1 MRPEATTHENGQP
14 TDWGA
19 VIDYHRRW
27 LRTVV
32 LARLGR
38 SDATDE
44 VSAASGVGCRA
55 DSAGLPRSSAG
66 SMAVSR
72 SDSAVV
78 AVPPSGGARGAAGS
92 SGTLSQAESNGQAAN
107 ADPLDWLLADEQ
119 IKLVKL
125 AIGRLAPRD
134 REILLLKYTE
144 DWNCREIAAHLGV
157 SESAVTSRLN
167 RARKRLRQELAK
179 G

>member
-19 VIDYHRRW
+19 VIDDHRRW

-44 VSAASGVGCRA
+44 VLQQVALAAVRTQPVCRGPQLA
-55 DSAGLPRSSAG
+55 AWLYR
-66 SMAVSR
+66 
-72 SDSAVV
+72 V
-78 AVPPSGGARGAAGS
+78 AIRQSLLYRRRAAREGRRVERYAQ
-92 SGTLSQAESNGQAAN
+92 QAESNGQAAN

-125 AIGRLAPRD
+125 AIGRLPPRD